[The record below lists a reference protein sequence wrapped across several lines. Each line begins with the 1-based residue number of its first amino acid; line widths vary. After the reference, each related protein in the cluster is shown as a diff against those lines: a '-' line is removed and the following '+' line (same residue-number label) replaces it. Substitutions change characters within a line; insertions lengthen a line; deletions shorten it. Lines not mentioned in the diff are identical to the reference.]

1 MGGLTGEGYLCNPAL
16 HTGRYII
23 PVETLAADGV
33 AHGGGRRAAGGGR
46 RAAGGGRR
54 AASGERRAA
63 GGERRAAGGGRRANS
78 STVVPPSALASC
90 FPLPS
95 LAARRPPTPISALRS
110 DPASPR
116 AARAR

>member
-54 AASGERRAA
+54 AASGGRRAA
-63 GGERRAAGGGRRANS
+63 SGERRAAGGGLTAQLLSRRPLLPLASRFPLSPPAARLLLSQRFDRIQLRRA
-78 STVVPPSALASC
+78 
-90 FPLPS
+90 
-95 LAARRPPTPISALRS
+95 
-110 DPASPR
+110 PR
-116 AARAR
+116 GQ